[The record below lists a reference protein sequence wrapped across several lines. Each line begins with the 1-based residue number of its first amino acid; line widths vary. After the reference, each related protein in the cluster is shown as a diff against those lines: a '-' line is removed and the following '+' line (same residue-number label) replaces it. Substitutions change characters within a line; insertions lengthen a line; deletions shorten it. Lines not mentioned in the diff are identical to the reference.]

1 MVSFHPCKELGKNV
15 PEKSTSQCK
24 GLRRELAQRIQGSEG
39 IEGWSREC
47 AAEDEGG
54 QGRVRLNHWGLLS
67 HPGVSNLR
75 PLGHMQARVAV
86 NAAQHKIINLLKTL

>member
-1 MVSFHPCKELGKNV
+1 MQRAGEECSR
-15 PEKSTSQCK
+15 EKDQPV
-24 GLRRELAQRIQGSEG
+24 QRPTEGVGSENSRVRRNG
-39 IEGWSREC
+39 GWSREC